1 MDKEKLEIRFMIDKE
16 IYDKLKKKAE
26 DLDVPL
32 ASYVKCN
39 IEKWSKNVPTPKI

>member
-1 MDKEKLEIRFMIDKE
+1 MDKDIKKKKFEIRFLTKKF
-16 IYDKLKKKAE
+16 IYDKLKQKAE

-39 IEKWSKNVPTPKI
+39 IEKWAKNVL